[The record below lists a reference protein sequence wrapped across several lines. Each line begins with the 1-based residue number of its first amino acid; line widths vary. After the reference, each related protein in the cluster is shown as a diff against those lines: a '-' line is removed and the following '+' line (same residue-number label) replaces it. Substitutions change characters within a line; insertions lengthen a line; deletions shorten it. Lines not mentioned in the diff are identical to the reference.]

1 MNHMSYRFCAT
12 VRRECRIIA
21 SRRLYFL
28 VLIIIP
34 LFTTI
39 FLSTVFGNGQI
50 ENLPVGIV
58 DYTNSN
64 LTRQIIMDVDAS
76 PVLNVEEK
84 HIYTNEE
91 EAHKAMQGLEIYGYL
106 IIPPDFNKHLYNGD
120 SPALVYCY
128 QKSVLAAGEEL
139 NGAFLKVLSNIAA
152 GFAGESGMAAGLTE
166 AQVKAVAMPFEET
179 AVPLYNPALNFS
191 TYITYPFIFV
201 FLQILMLVFTVYV
214 IGSERIMQREHSFNK
229 NSDCS
234 SSVIKDS
241 SVYGDWL
248 HTAGGNPVIAIAGK
262 LFPYFMI
269 FCAHVLFANFICF
282 IVKDIP
288 TGNNLFALIIAGIM
302 LTAAT
307 MMLGTLFIILI
318 PNMSIAISMASMF
331 GALGATTCGVTFPIE
346 QMDLWVRVSAYIFPI
361 RHFTHIYHNIA
372 YHSLPLYFSL
382 KDFIMIGLFIM
393 PLFFISYNKICNLL
407 YKESRFINL
416 PNIYSVLLIAIG
428 GTVGYSLLYNM
439 LYLPNTVKEIPVA
452 VVDESKT
459 QLSRKYTSYLNATEG
474 VNVYG
479 NPADYITARKLLNT
493 EKVRGIIY
501 IPADFE
507 KRIGQG
513 KESVFQLYGTT
524 TSLLYYLKI
533 QSSAVGVM
541 TQINDEYR
549 QQIARRLPP
558 AGQLALAKAPTVAVT
573 GIPLYNQQ
581 GGYATFLIPVV
592 FIVAL
597 FQTMLMAI
605 GVYTGERKNTNVKN
619 NERKEK
625 ISKKNNSKNNGNKGY
640 SKLCHKNNWAC
651 TLVNTNLWQQPIILF
666 TALYALLSIFVIGL
680 VPIIFNLPALG
691 NLLQIFPFILL
702 FLLVTAIAGTLLSKF
717 IPDSE
722 SITLIVP
729 FFSVG
734 LIFLSGMSFPREQ
747 MPIFWQALYYV
758 FPCSPAITG
767 YIKLNS
773 MGAPL
778 ASAGPEIITL
788 VLQGIIYG
796 ILLIY
801 IKRLTR

>member
-1 MNHMSYRFCAT
+1 MNHTSYRFYAT

-21 SRRLYFL
+21 SRRIYFL
-28 VLIIIP
+28 VLIVIP

-39 FLSTVFGNGQI
+39 FLSTIFGNGQI

-64 LTRQIIMDVDAS
+64 LTRSIIMDIDAS

-84 HIYTNEE
+84 HIYTNED

-106 IIPPDFNKHLYNGD
+106 IIPPDFNRHLYNGD

-128 QKSVLAAGEEL
+128 QKSVLAAGEEI

-152 GFAGESGMAAGLTE
+152 GFAGESGMAAGLTK
-166 AQVKAVAMPFEET
+166 AQVKAVAMPFEEN

-214 IGSERIMQREHSFNK
+214 IGSERIMQRVNSFNK
-229 NSDCS
+229 NSACR
-234 SSVIKDS
+234 SSVLKY
-241 SVYGDWL
+241 SVYEDWL
-248 HTAGGNPVIAIAGK
+248 YTAGGNPVIAITGK
-262 LFPYFMI
+262 LFPYFII
-269 FCAHVLFANFICF
+269 FCTHILFANFICF

-288 TGNNLFALIIAGIM
+288 TGNNLFALIMAGIM
-302 LTAAT
+302 LTVAT

-346 QMDLWVRVSAYIFPI
+346 QMDLWVRISAYIFPI
-361 RHFTHIYHNIA
+361 SHFTHIYHNIA

-382 KDFIMIGLFIM
+382 KDFIIIGLFIV
-393 PLFFISYNKICNLL
+393 PLFFISRNRICNLL
-407 YKESRFINL
+407 YKESKFINL
-416 PNIYSVLLIAIG
+416 PNIYSVLLIVVG

-439 LYLPNTVKEIPVA
+439 LYLPNTVKKIPVA

-474 VNVYG
+474 VSVYG
-479 NPADYITARKLLNT
+479 NPADYVAARELLNT

-507 KRIGQG
+507 TRIGQG

-533 QSSAVGVM
+533 QSSAVSVM

-549 QQIARRLPP
+549 QQIARRLPS
-558 AGQLALAKAPTVAVT
+558 AGQLALAKAPTVPVI

-605 GVYTGERKNTNVKN
+605 GVYTGEHKNNDVII
-619 NERKEK
+619 NERKK
-625 ISKKNNSKNNGNKGY
+625 DTGKNNGNKSNSKFCHGY
-640 SKLCHKNNWAC
+640 NWVC
-651 TLVNTNLWQQPIILF
+651 TLMNTSLWQQPIILF

-747 MPIFWQALYYV
+747 MPIFWQALYYA

-773 MGAPL
+773 MGAPFT
-778 ASAGPEIITL
+778 SAGPEIITL
-788 VLQGIIYG
+788 VLQGIIYS

-801 IKRLTR
+801 LKRR

>member
-1 MNHMSYRFCAT
+1 MNHTSYRFYDT

-28 VLIIIP
+28 VLIVIP

-58 DYTNSN
+58 DYTNSS
-64 LTRQIIMDVDAS
+64 LTRSIIMEVDAS
-76 PVLNVEEK
+76 PVLNVEGK
-84 HIYTNEE
+84 HIYTNED

-106 IIPPDFNKHLYNGD
+106 IIPPDFNRHLYNGD
-120 SPALVYCY
+120 SPELVYCY

-139 NGAFLKVLSNIAA
+139 NGAFLKVLSNIVA

-214 IGSERIMQREHSFNK
+214 IGSERIMQRENSFNK
-229 NSDCS
+229 NSAYRS
-234 SSVIKDS
+234 TVLKD

-248 HTAGGNPVIAIAGK
+248 YTAGGNPVIAITGK
-262 LFPYFMI
+262 LFPYFII

-307 MMLGTLFIILI
+307 MMLGALFIIFI

-346 QMDLWVRVSAYIFPI
+346 QMDLWVRASAYIFPI
-361 RHFTHIYHNIA
+361 RHFTHIYHNIV
-372 YHSLPLYFSL
+372 YHSLPLHFSL
-382 KDFIMIGLFIM
+382 KDFVIIGLFIV
-393 PLFFISYNKICNLL
+393 PLFFISRSRICNLL
-407 YKESRFINL
+407 YKESKFINL
-416 PNIYSVLLIAIG
+416 PNIYSVLLIAVG

-452 VVDESKT
+452 VVDDSKT
-459 QLSRKYTSYLNATEG
+459 VLSRKYTSYLNATEG
-474 VNVYG
+474 VSVYV
-479 NPADYITARKLLNT
+479 NPADYVAARELLNT

-507 KRIGQG
+507 TRIGQG

-558 AGQLALAKAPTVAVT
+558 AGQLALAKAPTVSIT
-573 GIPLYNQQ
+573 GIPMYNQQ

-605 GVYTGERKNTNVKN
+605 GVYTGERKNNDVKN
-619 NERKEK
+619 NSVKTNKR
-625 ISKKNNSKNNGNKGY
+625 KKNNNNNGNKENT
-640 SKLCHKNNWAC
+640 KLCHDNNWNC
-651 TLVNTNLWQQPIILF
+651 ILLNTSLWQQPIILF
-666 TALYALLSIFVIGL
+666 TVLYALLSIFVIGL

-691 NLLQIFPFILL
+691 NLLQVFPFILL

-747 MPIFWQALYYV
+747 MPMFWQALYYV

-778 ASAGPEIITL
+778 TSAVPEIITL
-788 VLQGIIYG
+788 ILQGIIYG

-801 IKRLTR
+801 LKRR